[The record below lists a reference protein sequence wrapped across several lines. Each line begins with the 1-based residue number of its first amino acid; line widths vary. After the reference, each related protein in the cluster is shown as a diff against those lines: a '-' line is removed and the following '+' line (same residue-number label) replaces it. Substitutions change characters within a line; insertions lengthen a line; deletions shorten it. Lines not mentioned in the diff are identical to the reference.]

1 MLTLHMDETITSAQ
15 EAARRNLSA
24 NLKVF
29 RGKRGLSQEALA
41 DMAGLH
47 RTYISQ
53 VERQL
58 VNVSLDN
65 LVLLAKALEVSV
77 PELLQE
83 PREAATPVKAGRKRA
98 PGKAEH

>member
-1 MLTLHMDETITSAQ
+1 MLSLHMDETITSAQ
-15 EAARRNLSA
+15 QAARRNLSA
-24 NLKVF
+24 NLKIF

-41 DMAGLH
+41 DQAGLH

-53 VERQL
+53 VERLL

-98 PGKAEH
+98 PGKSER

>member
-1 MLTLHMDETITSAQ
+1 MLSLHMDETITSAQ
-15 EAARRNLSA
+15 QAARRNLSA
-24 NLKVF
+24 NLKIF

-41 DMAGLH
+41 DQAGLH

-53 VERQL
+53 VERLL

-83 PREAATPVKAGRKRA
+83 PREAATPLKAGRKRA
-98 PGKAEH
+98 PGKSER

>member
-1 MLTLHMDETITSAQ
+1 MDETITSAQ
-15 EAARRNLSA
+15 QAARRNLSA

-41 DMAGLH
+41 DQAGLH

-65 LVLLAKALEVSV
+65 LVLFAKALEVSV

-83 PREAATPVKAGRKRA
+83 PHEAATPVKAGRKRA
-98 PGKAEH
+98 PGKSER

>member
-1 MLTLHMDETITSAQ
+1 MITPHMDETITSAQ
-15 EAARRNLSA
+15 QAARRNVSA

-29 RGKRGLSQEALA
+29 RGKRGLSQEAVA
-41 DMAGLH
+41 DQAGLH

-53 VERQL
+53 VERLL

-98 PGKAEH
+98 PGKSER